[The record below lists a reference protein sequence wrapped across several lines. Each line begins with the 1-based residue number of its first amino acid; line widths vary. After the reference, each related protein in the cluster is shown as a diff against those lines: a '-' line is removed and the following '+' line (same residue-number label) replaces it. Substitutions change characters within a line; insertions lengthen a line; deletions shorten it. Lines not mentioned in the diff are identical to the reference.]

1 MTCPDLLLTD
11 QPYPGL
17 ERLKA
22 RFHGHA
28 YDPHRHETYAI
39 GVTESGVQAFH
50 YRGAE
55 RVSTGGRTLVIH
67 PDELHDGHAREAAGF
82 AYRMLYIDPMLVR
95 SALGECAITPFIP
108 DVVAED
114 PALAAVLAEAFETF
128 PGALDPLAVPAVIA
142 GLSDALWRRCDR
154 KIGQPRRSD
163 DNTAVKRARAFLDTA
178 IESSV
183 TAEDLERET
192 GTDRFSLA
200 RSFRAQIGTSPHR
213 YLIGRRLL
221 RVRAGIAGGLA
232 LAEAAVAAGFAD
244 QSHMARHFKA
254 RFGITPG
261 RYARLL
267 KNGRTARRG
276 S

>member
-1 MTCPDLLLTD
+1 
-11 QPYPGL
+11 
-17 ERLKA
+17 
-22 RFHGHA
+22 
-28 YDPHRHETYAI
+28 
-39 GVTESGVQAFH
+39 
-50 YRGAE
+50 
-55 RVSTGGRTLVIH
+55 
-67 PDELHDGHAREAAGF
+67 
-82 AYRMLYIDPMLVR
+82 MLYIDPMLVR
-95 SALGECAITPFIP
+95 SALRECAITPFIP

-200 RSFRAQIGTSPHR
+200 RSFRAQVGTSPHR

-244 QSHMARHFKA
+244 QSHMARHFNA

>member
-1 MTCPDLLLTD
+1 MPTTPT
-11 QPYPGL
+11 
-17 ERLKA
+17 
-22 RFHGHA
+22 
-28 YDPHRHETYAI
+28 RHETYAI
-39 GVTESGVQAFH
+39 GMTESGVQAFRH
-50 YRGAE
+50 RGAE

-67 PDELHDGHAREAAGF
+67 PEELHDGHAREAPGF

-95 SALGECAITPFIP
+95 SALGECAVTPFVP

-154 KIGQPRRSD
+154 KIGQSRRPD
-163 DNTAVKRARAFLDTA
+163 DNAAVKRARAFLDTA

-200 RSFRAQIGTSPHR
+200 RSFRALIGTSPHR
-213 YLIGRRLL
+213 YLVGRRLL